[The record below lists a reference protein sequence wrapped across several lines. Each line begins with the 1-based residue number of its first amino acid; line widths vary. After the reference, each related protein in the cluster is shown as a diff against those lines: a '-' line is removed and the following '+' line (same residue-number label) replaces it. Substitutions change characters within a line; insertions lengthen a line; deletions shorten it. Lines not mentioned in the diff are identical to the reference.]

1 LKSPIQ
7 NRVHTIFIHV
17 SNLERSVEWYCNLL
31 GQDHDLSTVKRPV
44 YNLQVNS
51 QVGITLDAGPD
62 DTSKHLGGLDHPLF
76 NFHTDDIDEAYD
88 YIKQLNYDIDSEII
102 RFEDLSF
109 FTVRDPDQNVI
120 MICTG

>member
-1 LKSPIQ
+1 MKSPIQ

-17 SNLERSVEWYCNLL
+17 NDLERSVEWYCNLL
-31 GQDHDLSTVKRPV
+31 GQDYDLSSVKRPV
-44 YNLQVNS
+44 YNLQVNQ

-62 DTSKHLGGLDHPLF
+62 NTSKRLGGLDHPLF

-88 YIKQLNYDIDSEII
+88 YIKQLKYDIDSDII
-102 RFEDLSF
+102 RFKDLSF